1 MHSSHLPACLDEPP
15 FLAEPDTCLFDVAP
29 DRGYRV
35 SPCCVIAL
43 RQCHTEVAVSVHLHA
58 HAAVS
63 SLWPCSSAACATG
76 RLLAAIL
83 PYGVRTFLEDK
94 KPPRLPSPLC
104 QKSILTD
111 LFLPKVL
118 KSFYPKRIKK
128 PFIQFFRS
136 TLWQHK
142 LLSR

>member
-1 MHSSHLPACLDEPP
+1 MRSSHLPACLDEPP

-35 SPCCVIAL
+35 SPCGVIAL
-43 RQCHTEVAVSVHLHA
+43 QQCHTEVAVSVHLRA

-63 SLWPCSSAACATG
+63 SLWPYSSVTCATG

-94 KPPRLPSPLC
+94 TPAIAQPTLPEMHFNRLIPA
-104 QKSILTD
+104 KGV
-111 LFLPKVL
+111 KVL
-118 KSFYPKRIKK
+118 LSQKNKK
-128 PFIQFFRS
+128 PFTQYFRS

-142 LLSR
+142 LLSH